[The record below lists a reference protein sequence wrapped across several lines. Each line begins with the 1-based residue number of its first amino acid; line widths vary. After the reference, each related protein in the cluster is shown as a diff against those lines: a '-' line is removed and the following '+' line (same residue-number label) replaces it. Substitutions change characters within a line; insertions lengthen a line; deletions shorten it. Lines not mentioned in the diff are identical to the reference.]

1 MEIISDED
9 FMKETTI
16 EIFDAD
22 GHIFE
27 TAMEIL
33 QIAFIIEMIFL
44 FPVLIGIC

>member
-1 MEIISDED
+1 
-9 FMKETTI
+9 MKKSTK
-16 EIFDAD
+16 IFDAD

>member
-1 MEIISDED
+1 MRDW
-9 FMKETTI
+9 KTNK
-16 EIFDAD
+16 IFDAD
-22 GHIFE
+22 GKIFE

>member
-1 MEIISDED
+1 
-9 FMKETTI
+9 MKKST

-33 QIAFIIEMIFL
+33 QIVFIIEMIFL
-44 FPVLIGIC
+44 FPVLTGIC